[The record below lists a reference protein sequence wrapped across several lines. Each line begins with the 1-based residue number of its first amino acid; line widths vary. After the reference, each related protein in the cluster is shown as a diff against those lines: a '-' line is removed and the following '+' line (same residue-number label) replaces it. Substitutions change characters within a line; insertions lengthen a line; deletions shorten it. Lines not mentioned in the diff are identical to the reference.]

1 MSVFLLYNQ
10 IMKDTY
16 IINTHSHANMLRQ
29 ANIDEAIKNAQ
40 NKKIITIVPSSTA
53 EDIFEVDK
61 FIQKYDDV
69 YGYVGVFPEEVKTF
83 TDKTLSDMENIIRTN
98 KKIIGIGEIGL
109 DYYWDKSFKELQ
121 KEIFIKQIEFA
132 NQMNLPLNIHS
143 REAHLDKLEILK
155 KYNKNSTA
163 ILHCFSGSLEFAK
176 ECIKEGIYIALGGV
190 VTFKNA
196 VKAKEVAAGIPLEY
210 LLLETDDP
218 YLAPVPFRG
227 KENQPMYVK
236 YVAEE
241 IAKLRNT
248 TTDEI
253 AKATTQ
259 NAERI
264 FNFNAK

>member
-1 MSVFLLYNQ
+1 MND
-10 IMKDTY
+10 IY
-16 IINTHSHANMLRQ
+16 IINTHSHVNMLRET
-29 ANIDEAIKNAQ
+29 NIDEAIQNAID
-40 NKKIITIVPSSTA
+40 NKIVTIVPSSSA
-53 EDIFEVDK
+53 QDIFDTDK
-61 FIQKYDDV
+61 FIKKYNDV
-69 YGYVGVFPEEVKTF
+69 YGYVGVFPEEVKDF
-83 TDKTLSDMENIIRTN
+83 SDKTLADMEEIIKSN
-98 KKIIGIGEIGL
+98 PKIIGIGEIGL

-121 KEIFIKQIEFA
+121 KEVFIKQIEFA

-143 REAHLDKLEILK
+143 REAHLDTLEILK

-163 ILHCFSGSLEFAK
+163 IMHCFSGSLEFAR

-196 VKAKEVAAGIPLEY
+196 KKTKEVAKNIPLEY

-241 IAKLRNT
+241 IANLRGIT
-248 TTDEI
+248 PEEV
-253 AKATTQ
+253 AKTST
-259 NAERI
+259 E
-264 FNFNAK
+264 NAKEIFKDIEF

>member
-1 MSVFLLYNQ
+1 MND
-10 IMKDTY
+10 IY
-16 IINTHSHANMLRQ
+16 IINTHSHVNMLRET
-29 ANIDEAIKNAQ
+29 NIDEAIQNAID
-40 NKKIITIVPSSTA
+40 NKIVTIVPSSSVQ
-53 EDIFEVDK
+53 DIFDTDK
-61 FIQKYDDV
+61 FIKKYNDI
-69 YGYVGVFPEEVKTF
+69 YGYVGVFPEEVKDF
-83 TDKTLSDMENIIRTN
+83 SDKTLSDMEEIIKSN
-98 KKIIGIGEIGL
+98 PKIIGIGEIGL

-121 KEIFIKQIEFA
+121 KEVFIKQIEFA

-143 REAHLDKLEILK
+143 REAHLDTLEILR

-163 ILHCFSGSLEFAK
+163 IMHCFSGSLEFAR

-196 VKAKEVAAGIPLEY
+196 KKTKEVAKNIPLEY

-241 IAKLRNT
+241 IANLRGT
-248 TTDEI
+248 TPEEV
-253 AKATTQ
+253 AKTST
-259 NAERI
+259 E
-264 FNFNAK
+264 NAKKIFKNIEF

>member
-1 MSVFLLYNQ
+1 
-10 IMKDTY
+10 MKKPY
-16 IINTHSHANMLRQ
+16 IINTHSHANMLQ
-29 ANIDEAIKNAQ
+29 KTNIDEAILNAQ
-40 NKKIITIVPSSTA
+40 NENIVTIVPSSTA
-53 EDIFEVDK
+53 DDIFEVDK

-69 YGYVGVFPEEVKTF
+69 YGYVGVFPEEVKSF
-83 TDKTLSDMENIIRTN
+83 TDKTLTDMENIIKNN
-98 KKIIGIGEIGL
+98 KKIIGVGEIGL
-109 DYYWDKSFKELQ
+109 DYYWDKTFKELQ
-121 KEIFIKQIEFA
+121 KEVFIKQIEFA

-143 REAHLDKLEILK
+143 REAHADTLDILK

-196 VKAKEVAAGIPLEY
+196 IKAKEVAANIPLEY

-236 YVAEE
+236 YVAQE
-241 IAKLRNT
+241 IANLRNT
-248 TTDEI
+248 TINEI

-264 FNFNAK
+264 FNFDAK

>member
-1 MSVFLLYNQ
+1 MNT
-10 IMKDTY
+10 KPY
-16 IINTHSHANMLRQ
+16 IINTHSHVNMLEKTD
-29 ANIDEAIKNAQ
+29 IDTAISNAQ
-40 NKKIITIVPSSTA
+40 NARIIIIVPSSTSK
-53 EDIFEVDK
+53 DIFDVDK
-61 FIQKYDDV
+61 FIRKYDDV
-69 YGYVGVFPEEVKTF
+69 FGYVGVFPEEVRDF
-83 TDKTLSDMENIIRTN
+83 SEKTLSDMENIIKNN

-121 KEIFIKQIEFA
+121 KEVFIKQIEFA

-143 REAHLDKLEILK
+143 REAHQDTLEILK

-196 VKAKEVAAGIPLEY
+196 IKAKEVAANIPLEY

-218 YLAPVPFRG
+218 YLAPVPYRG
-227 KENQPMYVK
+227 KENQPLYVT
-236 YVAEE
+236 YVARA
-241 IAKLRNT
+241 IAELRNT
-248 TTDEI
+248 TADKIAEI
-253 AKATTQ
+253 TTK

>member
-1 MSVFLLYNQ
+1 MND
-10 IMKDTY
+10 IY
-16 IINTHSHANMLRQ
+16 IINTHSHVNMLRET
-29 ANIDEAIKNAQ
+29 NIDEAIQNAID
-40 NKKIITIVPSSTA
+40 NKIVTIVPSSSA
-53 EDIFEVDK
+53 QDIFDTDK
-61 FIQKYDDV
+61 FIKKYNDV
-69 YGYVGVFPEEVKTF
+69 YGYVGVFPEEVKDF
-83 TDKTLSDMENIIRTN
+83 SDKTISDMEEIIKSN
-98 KKIIGIGEIGL
+98 PKIIGIGEIGL

-121 KEIFIKQIEFA
+121 KEVFIKQIEFA

-143 REAHLDKLEILK
+143 REAHLDTLEILK

-163 ILHCFSGSLEFAK
+163 IMHCFSGSLEFAR

-196 VKAKEVAAGIPLEY
+196 KKTKEVAKNIPLEY

-241 IAKLRNT
+241 IANLRGIT
-248 TTDEI
+248 PEEV
-253 AKATTQ
+253 AKTST
-259 NAERI
+259 E
-264 FNFNAK
+264 NAKKIFKNVEF

>member
-1 MSVFLLYNQ
+1 MND
-10 IMKDTY
+10 IY
-16 IINTHSHANMLRQ
+16 IINTHSHVNMLRET
-29 ANIDEAIKNAQ
+29 NIDEAIQDAID
-40 NKKIITIVPSSTA
+40 NKIVTIVPSSSA
-53 EDIFEVDK
+53 QDIFDTDN
-61 FIQKYDDV
+61 FIKKYNDV
-69 YGYVGVFPEEVKTF
+69 YGYVGVFPEEVKGF
-83 TDKTLSDMENIIRTN
+83 SDKTLSDMEEIIKSN
-98 KKIIGIGEIGL
+98 PKIIGIGEIGL

-121 KEIFIKQIEFA
+121 KEVFIKQIEFA

-143 REAHLDKLEILK
+143 REAHLDTLEILK

-163 ILHCFSGSLEFAK
+163 IMHCFSGSLEFAR

-196 VKAKEVAAGIPLEY
+196 KKTNEVAKNIPLEY

-241 IAKLRNT
+241 IANLRGIT
-248 TTDEI
+248 PEEV
-253 AKATTQ
+253 AKTST
-259 NAERI
+259 E
-264 FNFNAK
+264 NAKKIFKNIEF

>member
-1 MSVFLLYNQ
+1 MND
-10 IMKDTY
+10 IY
-16 IINTHSHANMLRQ
+16 IINTHSHVNMLRET
-29 ANIDEAIKNAQ
+29 NIDEAIQNAID
-40 NKKIITIVPSSTA
+40 NKIVTIVPSSSVQ
-53 EDIFEVDK
+53 DIFDTDK
-61 FIQKYDDV
+61 FIKKYNDV
-69 YGYVGVFPEEVKTF
+69 YGYVGVFPEEVKEF
-83 TDKTLSDMENIIRTN
+83 TDKTLSDMEEIIKSN
-98 KKIIGIGEIGL
+98 PKIIGIGEIGL

-121 KEIFIKQIEFA
+121 KEVFIKQIEFA

-143 REAHLDKLEILK
+143 REAHLDTLEILK

-163 ILHCFSGSLEFAK
+163 IMHCFSGSLEFAR

-196 VKAKEVAAGIPLEY
+196 KKTKEVAKNIPLEY

-241 IAKLRNT
+241 IANLRGIT
-248 TTDEI
+248 PEEV
-253 AKATTQ
+253 AKTST
-259 NAERI
+259 E
-264 FNFNAK
+264 NAKKIFKNIEF

>member
-1 MSVFLLYNQ
+1 M
-10 IMKDTY
+10 TY
-16 IINTHSHANMLRQ
+16 IVNTHSHANMLKTT
-29 ANIDEAIKNAQ
+29 NIDEAIISTQ
-40 NKKIITIVPSSTA
+40 EEDIITIVPSSSA
-53 EDIFEVDK
+53 QDIFEVDT
-61 FIQKYDDV
+61 FIQKYDNL

-83 TDKTLSDMENIIRTN
+83 ADKTLNDMENII
-98 KKIIGIGEIGL
+98 KINPKIVGIGEIGL

-121 KEIFIKQIEFA
+121 KEVFIKQIEFA

-143 REAHLDKLEILK
+143 REAHLDTLEILK

-190 VTFKNA
+190 VTFKSA
-196 VKAKEVAAGIPLEY
+196 IKAKEVAANIPLEY

-227 KENQPMYVK
+227 KENQPVYVK
-236 YVAEE
+236 YVAQE

-248 TTDEI
+248 TEEAI
-253 AKATTQ
+253 AKATTV

-264 FNFNAK
+264 FKFNAK

>member
-1 MSVFLLYNQ
+1 MND
-10 IMKDTY
+10 IY
-16 IINTHSHANMLRQ
+16 IINTHSHVNMLRET
-29 ANIDEAIKNAQ
+29 NIDEAIQNAID
-40 NKKIITIVPSSTA
+40 NKIVTIVPSSSA
-53 EDIFEVDK
+53 QDIFDTDN
-61 FIQKYDDV
+61 FIKKYNDV
-69 YGYVGVFPEEVKTF
+69 YGYVGVFPEEVKGF
-83 TDKTLSDMENIIRTN
+83 SDKTLSDMEEIIKSN
-98 KKIIGIGEIGL
+98 PKIIGIGEIGL

-121 KEIFIKQIEFA
+121 KEVFIKQIEFA

-143 REAHLDKLEILK
+143 REAHLDTLEILK

-163 ILHCFSGSLEFAK
+163 IMHCFSGSLEFAK

-196 VKAKEVAAGIPLEY
+196 KKTKEVAKNIPLEY

-241 IAKLRNT
+241 IANLRGIT
-248 TTDEI
+248 PEEV
-253 AKATTQ
+253 AKTST
-259 NAERI
+259 E
-264 FNFNAK
+264 NAKKIFKDIEF

>member
-1 MSVFLLYNQ
+1 ME
-10 IMKDTY
+10 TY
-16 IINTHSHANMLRQ
+16 IINTHSHVNTLRDT
-29 ANIDEAIKNAQ
+29 NIDEAMKNAQ
-40 NKKIITIVPSSTA
+40 EAGIITIVPSSSS
-53 EDIFEVDK
+53 EDIFDVDK
-61 FIQKYDDV
+61 FIQKYDNT
-69 YGYVGVFPEEVKTF
+69 YGYLGVFPEEVKTF
-83 TDKTLSDMENIIRTN
+83 SDKTLSDMENIIKHN

-109 DYYWDKSFKELQ
+109 DYYWDKTYIELQ
-121 KEIFIKQIEFA
+121 KEVFIKQIEFA

-143 REAHLDKLEILK
+143 REAHKDTLDILK
-155 KYNKNSTA
+155 QYNKNSTA

-196 VKAKEVAAGIPLEY
+196 VKAKEVAANIPLEY

-227 KENQPMYVK
+227 KENQPAYVK
-236 YVAEE
+236 YVAQE

-248 TTDEI
+248 SEEEI

-264 FNFNAK
+264 FNFNAA

>member
-1 MSVFLLYNQ
+1 MND
-10 IMKDTY
+10 IY
-16 IINTHSHANMLRQ
+16 IINTHSHVNMLRET
-29 ANIDEAIKNAQ
+29 NIDEAVQNAID
-40 NKKIITIVPSSTA
+40 NKIVTIVPSSTA
-53 EDIFEVDK
+53 EDIFETDK
-61 FIQKYDDV
+61 FIQKYNDV

-83 TDKTLSDMENIIRTN
+83 TDKTLSDMEEIIKHN
-98 KKIIGIGEIGL
+98 PKIIGIGEVGL

-121 KEIFIKQIEFA
+121 KEVFIKQIEFA

-143 REAHLDKLEILK
+143 REAHFDTLEILK

-196 VKAKEVAAGIPLEY
+196 KKTKEVAKNIPLEY

-241 IAKLRNT
+241 IANLRGIST
-248 TTDEI
+248 EEI
-253 AKATTQ
+253 AQIST
-259 NAERI
+259 E
-264 FNFNAK
+264 NAKKVFKNIEF

>member
-1 MSVFLLYNQ
+1 MD
-10 IMKDTY
+10 KPY

-29 ANIDEAIKNAQ
+29 TNIDEAIAIAQ
-40 NKKIITIVPSSTA
+40 TEKIITIVPSSTA
-53 EDIFEVDK
+53 DDIFEVDK
-61 FIQKYDDV
+61 FIQKYDGV

-83 TDKTLSDMENIIRTN
+83 TEKTLSDMENIIRNN

-121 KEIFIKQIEFA
+121 KEVFIKQIEFA

-143 REAHLDKLEILK
+143 RESHQDTLEILK

-163 ILHCFSGSLEFAK
+163 ILHCFSGSLEFAR

-196 VKAKEVAAGIPLEY
+196 VKAKEVASEIPLEF

-236 YVAEE
+236 YVAQT
-241 IAKLRNT
+241 IAELRGI
-248 TTDEI
+248 TTDEVAI
-253 AKATTQ
+253 ATTQ

>member
-1 MSVFLLYNQ
+1 MND
-10 IMKDTY
+10 IY
-16 IINTHSHANMLRQ
+16 IINTHSHVNMLRET
-29 ANIDEAIKNAQ
+29 NIDEAIQNAID
-40 NKKIITIVPSSTA
+40 NKIVTIVPSSSVQ
-53 EDIFEVDK
+53 DIFDTDN
-61 FIQKYDDV
+61 FIKKYNDV
-69 YGYVGVFPEEVKTF
+69 YGYVGVFPEEVKEF
-83 TDKTLSDMENIIRTN
+83 TDKTLSDMEEIIKSN
-98 KKIIGIGEIGL
+98 PKIIGIGEIGL

-143 REAHLDKLEILK
+143 REAHLDTLEILK

-163 ILHCFSGSLEFAK
+163 IMHCFSGSLEFAR

-196 VKAKEVAAGIPLEY
+196 KKTKEVAKNIPLEY

-241 IAKLRNT
+241 IANLRGIT
-248 TTDEI
+248 PEEV
-253 AKATTQ
+253 AKTST
-259 NAERI
+259 E
-264 FNFNAK
+264 NAKKIFKNIEF

>member
-1 MSVFLLYNQ
+1 MND
-10 IMKDTY
+10 IY
-16 IINTHSHANMLRQ
+16 IINTHSHVNMLRET
-29 ANIDEAIKNAQ
+29 NIDEAIQNAID
-40 NKKIITIVPSSTA
+40 NKIVTIVPSSSA
-53 EDIFEVDK
+53 QDIFDTDK
-61 FIQKYDDV
+61 FIKKYNDV
-69 YGYVGVFPEEVKTF
+69 YGYVGVFPEEVKDF
-83 TDKTLSDMENIIRTN
+83 SDKTLSDMEEIIKRN
-98 KKIIGIGEIGL
+98 PKIIGIGEIGL

-121 KEIFIKQIEFA
+121 KEVFTKQIEFA

-143 REAHLDKLEILK
+143 REAHLDTLEILK

-163 ILHCFSGSLEFAK
+163 IMHCFSGSLEFAR

-196 VKAKEVAAGIPLEY
+196 KKTKEVAKNIPLEY

-241 IAKLRNT
+241 IANLRGIT
-248 TTDEI
+248 PEEV
-253 AKATTQ
+253 AKTST
-259 NAERI
+259 E
-264 FNFNAK
+264 NAKKIFKNIEF

>member
-1 MSVFLLYNQ
+1 MND
-10 IMKDTY
+10 IY
-16 IINTHSHANMLRQ
+16 IINTHSHVNMLRET
-29 ANIDEAIKNAQ
+29 NIDEAIQNAID
-40 NKKIITIVPSSTA
+40 NKIVTIVPSSSA
-53 EDIFEVDK
+53 QDIFDTDN
-61 FIQKYDDV
+61 FIKKYNNV
-69 YGYVGVFPEEVKTF
+69 YGYVGVFPEEVKDF
-83 TDKTLSDMENIIRTN
+83 SDKTLSDMEEIIKSN
-98 KKIIGIGEIGL
+98 PKIIGIGEIGL

-121 KEIFIKQIEFA
+121 KEVFIKQIEFA

-143 REAHLDKLEILK
+143 REAHLDTLEILK

-163 ILHCFSGSLEFAK
+163 IMHCFSGSLEFAR

-196 VKAKEVAAGIPLEY
+196 KKTKEVAKNIPLEY

-241 IAKLRNT
+241 IANLRGIT
-248 TTDEI
+248 PEEV
-253 AKATTQ
+253 AKTST
-259 NAERI
+259 E
-264 FNFNAK
+264 NAKKIFKDIEF

>member
-1 MSVFLLYNQ
+1 MENP
-10 IMKDTY
+10 Y

-29 ANIDEAIKNAQ
+29 TNIDEAIKAAQ
-40 NKKIITIVPSSTA
+40 AENIIAIVPSSSG

-83 TDKTLSDMENIIRTN
+83 TDKTLSDMENIIKSN
-98 KKIIGIGEIGL
+98 KKIIGVGEIGL
-109 DYYWDKSFKELQ
+109 DYYWDKTYKELQ
-121 KEIFIKQIEFA
+121 KEIFIKQIKFA
-132 NQMNLPLNIHS
+132 NEMNLPLNIHS
-143 REAHLDKLEILK
+143 RDAHGDTLEILK

-163 ILHCFSGSLEFAK
+163 IMHCFSGSLEFAK
-176 ECIKEGIYIALGGV
+176 ECIKEGIYIAMGGV

-196 VKAKEVAAGIPLEY
+196 IKAKEVAQNIPLEY

-227 KENQPMYVK
+227 KENQPAYVK
-236 YVAEE
+236 YVAEY
-241 IAKLRNT
+241 IAGLRNMPTEELAKIT
-248 TTDEI
+248 TE
-253 AKATTQ
+253 

-264 FNFNAK
+264 FKLNAK

>member
-1 MSVFLLYNQ
+1 
-10 IMKDTY
+10 MKDTF
-16 IINTHSHANMLRQ
+16 IINTHSHSNMLKDT
-29 ANIDEAIKNAQ
+29 NIEDAINNTIKEN
-40 NKKIITIVPSSTA
+40 IVVIVPSSSAT
-53 EDIFEVDK
+53 DIFEVDK
-61 FIQKYDDV
+61 FIQKYENT

-83 TDKTLSDMENIIRTN
+83 SDKTLNDMETIIKRN
-98 KKIIGIGEIGL
+98 KKIVGIGEIGL

-121 KEIFIKQIEFA
+121 KKVFIKQIDFA

-143 REAHLDKLEILK
+143 REAHLDTLEILK

-176 ECIKEGIYIALGGV
+176 ECVKEGIYIALGGV

-196 VKAKEVAAGIPLEY
+196 IKAKEVAQNIPLEY

-227 KENQPMYVK
+227 KENQPLYVK
-236 YVAEE
+236 YVAEY
-241 IAKLRNT
+241 IAELRNT
-248 TTDEI
+248 TLEKI
-253 AKATTQ
+253 ARETTK

>member
-1 MSVFLLYNQ
+1 MNT
-10 IMKDTY
+10 KPY
-16 IINTHSHANMLRQ
+16 IINTHSHVNMLEKTD
-29 ANIDEAIKNAQ
+29 IDTAISNAQ
-40 NKKIITIVPSSTA
+40 NARIIIIVPSSTSK
-53 EDIFEVDK
+53 DIFDVDK
-61 FIQKYDDV
+61 FIRKYDDV
-69 YGYVGVFPEEVKTF
+69 FGYVGVFPEEVRDF
-83 TDKTLSDMENIIRTN
+83 SEKTLSDMENIIKNN

-121 KEIFIKQIEFA
+121 KEVFIKQIEFA

-143 REAHLDKLEILK
+143 REAHQDTLEILK

-196 VKAKEVAAGIPLEY
+196 IKAKEVAANIPLEY

-218 YLAPVPFRG
+218 YLAPVPYRG
-227 KENQPMYVK
+227 KENQPLYVT
-236 YVAEE
+236 YVAQA
-241 IAKLRNT
+241 IAELRNT
-248 TTDEI
+248 TADEI
-253 AKATTQ
+253 AEITTK

>member
-1 MSVFLLYNQ
+1 MND
-10 IMKDTY
+10 IY
-16 IINTHSHANMLRQ
+16 IINTQSHVNMLRET
-29 ANIDEAIKNAQ
+29 NIDEAIQNAID
-40 NKKIITIVPSSTA
+40 NKIVTIVPSSSA
-53 EDIFEVDK
+53 QDIFDTDK
-61 FIQKYDDV
+61 FIKKYNDV
-69 YGYVGVFPEEVKTF
+69 YGYVGVFPEEVKDF
-83 TDKTLSDMENIIRTN
+83 SDKTLSDMEEIIKSN
-98 KKIIGIGEIGL
+98 PKIIGIGEIGL

-121 KEIFIKQIEFA
+121 KEVFIKQIKFA

-143 REAHLDKLEILK
+143 REAHLDTLEILK

-163 ILHCFSGSLEFAK
+163 IMHCFSGSLEFAR

-196 VKAKEVAAGIPLEY
+196 KKTKEVAKNIPLEY

-241 IAKLRNT
+241 IANLRGIT
-248 TTDEI
+248 PEEV
-253 AKATTQ
+253 AKTST
-259 NAERI
+259 E
-264 FNFNAK
+264 NAKKIFKNVEF

>member
-1 MSVFLLYNQ
+1 MND
-10 IMKDTY
+10 IY
-16 IINTHSHANMLRQ
+16 IINTHSHVNMLRET
-29 ANIDEAIKNAQ
+29 NIDEAIQNAID
-40 NKKIITIVPSSTA
+40 NKIVTIVPSSSVQ
-53 EDIFEVDK
+53 DIFDTDK
-61 FIQKYDDV
+61 FIKKYNDV
-69 YGYVGVFPEEVKTF
+69 YGYVGVFPEEVKDF
-83 TDKTLSDMENIIRTN
+83 SDKTLSDMEEIIKSN
-98 KKIIGIGEIGL
+98 PKIIGIGEIGL

-121 KEIFIKQIEFA
+121 KEVFIKQIEFA

-143 REAHLDKLEILK
+143 REAHLDTLEILK

-163 ILHCFSGSLEFAK
+163 IMHCFSGSLEFAR

-196 VKAKEVAAGIPLEY
+196 KKTKEVAKNIPLEY

-241 IAKLRNT
+241 IANLRGIT
-248 TTDEI
+248 PEEV
-253 AKATTQ
+253 AKTSTE
-259 NAERI
+259 NANKI
-264 FNFNAK
+264 FKNVEF